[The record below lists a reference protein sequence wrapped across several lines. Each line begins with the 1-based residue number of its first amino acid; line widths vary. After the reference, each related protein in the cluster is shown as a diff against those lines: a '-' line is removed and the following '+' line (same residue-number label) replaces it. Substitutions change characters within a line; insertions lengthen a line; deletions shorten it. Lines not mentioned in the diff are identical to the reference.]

1 MLIQR
6 RCEVPSR
13 QLRRWERFCASC
25 MPPIQKNTPSSW
37 WGKRGA
43 NHPLWSSRTS
53 DTYCLK
59 WQTCRRS
66 PPCLLSWIH
75 PHTLDGWCRR
85 GATEKKSAKNNV
97 WIQDVKFGAEIVSSW
112 CLFVGTMIR
121 WWWRGGQQRYQA
133 VCNDI
138 VRGSLSIVDCVDVV
152 VTPKV
157 WYLKEM

>member
-1 MLIQR
+1 MRGSFSSAQALGALHACLQYKKTHQAVDGGN
-6 RCEVPSR
+6 EVPIIRSGHHAH
-13 QLRRWERFCASC
+13 QILTAWSGKLAEDL
-25 MPPIQKNTPSSW
+25 PPACSVECT
-37 WGKRGA
+37 
-43 NHPLWSSRTS
+43 RTV
-53 DTYCLK
+53 
-59 WQTCRRS
+59 
-66 PPCLLSWIH
+66 
-75 PHTLDGWCRR
+75 HTLDRNVCRR
-85 GATEKKSAKNNV
+85 CATEKKSAKNNV